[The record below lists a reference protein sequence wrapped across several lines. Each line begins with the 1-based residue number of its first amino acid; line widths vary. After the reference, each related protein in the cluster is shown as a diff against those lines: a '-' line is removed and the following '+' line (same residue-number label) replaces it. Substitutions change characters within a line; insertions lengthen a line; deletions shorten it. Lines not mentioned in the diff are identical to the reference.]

1 MRGSLSPSAIIDQW
15 RNLKCNSQLCFGDS
29 PDQPCLNEHWVV
41 TERLAPL
48 RAAFNK
54 LSEEDQEH
62 VRSTIMTTVVFA
74 TETEAIPPPQTP
86 ELSPA
91 ELVAK
96 YIQLRNRVDEIKA
109 AHKERIAKAVEIMQM
124 IEAKLMA
131 EIDRRKEVNIKCE
144 AGIAFTQVETSAT
157 VEDWPQTLKYIQ
169 DNQAWELLEARVAKG
184 ATLATIAETKQPVPG
199 VKVNQTRVLR
209 VRKA

>member
-1 MRGSLSPSAIIDQW
+1 
-15 RNLKCNSQLCFGDS
+15 
-29 PDQPCLNEHWVV
+29 
-41 TERLAPL
+41 
-48 RAAFNK
+48 
-54 LSEEDQEH
+54 
-62 VRSTIMTTVVFA
+62 MTTVVFA